1 MNCILGPE
9 NILHDT
15 VLFRVVYEGV
25 GSVLP
30 CWLSYFVA
38 GLVIMIILVNGVL
51 LGAAILSWL
60 ERRLIGRMQ
69 NRIGPNRWGPFG
81 LLQPIADLV
90 KLLMKEDLTPGN
102 ADRVAFFLVPVLM
115 LMPVILILAVVP
127 FAKDTALANLNI
139 GVLYVLAVG
148 SLTTVAIF
156 IAGWSSNNRY
166 AMFGAARGVAVLI
179 SYEIPVVLS
188 LLGVVLV
195 AGSMSLSDVVAAQ
208 TVPFLLVQ
216 PLALFV
222 FLAGTSAELNR
233 TPFDVAEAESEI
245 IAGFHIEY
253 SGIKFALIQA
263 AEFGAALAAAALVVT
278 FFLSGWSGPAS
289 TYIGWF
295 WFLLKMG
302 AAIFL
307 FIWIRA
313 TFPRLRIDQLMA
325 VAWKFLLPLSL
336 INLLATTLE
345 VYFFRDG
352 AGALSTG
359 DLWVMAGINIGVTVV
374 SIGLFGN
381 LIRQK
386 VRPAQRTD
394 TGSLVL
400 SAAQRSRRAGRT
412 PTHRTRTHRTPTNIG
427 EVN

>member
-1 MNCILGPE
+1 M
-9 NILHDT
+9 
-15 VLFRVVYEGV
+15 
-25 GSVLP
+25 
-30 CWLSYFVA
+30 
-38 GLVIMIILVNGVL
+38 
-51 LGAAILSWL
+51 
-60 ERRLIGRMQ
+60 
-69 NRIGPNRWGPFG
+69 
-81 LLQPIADLV
+81 
-90 KLLMKEDLTPGN
+90 KLLTKEDLTPGN
-102 ADRVAFFLVPVLM
+102 ADRIAFFLVPILM
-115 LMPVILILAVVP
+115 LSPVILILAVVP

-139 GVLYVLAVG
+139 GVLYVIAIG
-148 SLTTVAIF
+148 SLTAVAIF

-179 SYEIPVVLS
+179 SYEIPVVIS

-195 AGSMSLSDVVAAQ
+195 AGSMSLSDVVYAQ

-222 FLAGTSAELNR
+222 FLVGTFAELNR
-233 TPFDVAEAESEI
+233 TPFDVAEAESEL

-263 AEFGAALAAAALVVT
+263 AEFGAALAAAALIVT
-278 FFLSGWSGPAS
+278 FFLSGWSGPAAK
-289 TYIGWF
+289 YIGWL

-302 AAIFL
+302 AVIFV

-313 TFPRLRIDQLMA
+313 TYPRLRIDQIMA

-345 VYFFRDG
+345 VFFFRND

-359 DLWVMAGINIGVTVV
+359 DLWLMAAINIGVTVV
-374 SIGLFGN
+374 SIGLFGT

-386 VRPAQRTD
+386 VRPNERRAPVTP
-394 TGSLVL
+394 GG
-400 SAAQRSRRAGRT
+400 SAAIG
-412 PTHRTRTHRTPTNIG
+412 IG